1 MSRPLACQTGL
12 CFVLAA
18 LAAAVVFGSQSGAQA
33 AEPAWRVG
41 LANASITPDEP
52 IRMAGYAGRTQ
63 LSEGVLDDL
72 FAKAMALE
80 DAGGSRALL
89 ISADLI
95 GFRAPLA
102 EAICRAIGE
111 KTALRRQQIL
121 LCPSHT
127 HAGPVLG
134 YKEAGRYGL
143 PDDQLEVVHNYTS
156 GVVAQLTDLAAA
168 ALADLKP
175 AKLSWGTGMAT
186 FVMNR
191 REFTD
196 RGVRLGVNPSGY
208 ADRAVPVL
216 RVDSPD
222 GQLRAVVF
230 GCACHNTTCTGGNLQ
245 ICGDYAGFAQGAIQE
260 EHPGVQAM
268 FVIGCGGDSNPYPR
282 STTELA
288 QEHGKSLAAVV
299 CRVLGEQLSSVEGPL
314 RAEIDWVK
322 LPLAPV
328 PPQEKLKEMAEG
340 PTWTSYNAVRML
352 EALAGGEALLNE
364 YEAPFAVW
372 QFGDDLTLVAM
383 PGETV
388 GGYVPLLRDALGP
401 RKLWIAGYANDC
413 FGYLPTVRVL
423 AEGGYETRGLIG
435 EAGFF
440 APEAQDVAV
449 AAVRRLAERAGRP
462 LPENA
467 ADAVSVPGH

>member
-1 MSRPLACQTGL
+1 MSRPLARRCHL
-12 CFVLAA
+12 CLA
-18 LAAAVVFGSQSGAQA
+18 LAATAVAVAFAPQRGVQA
-33 AEPAWRVG
+33 AETAWRVG
-41 LANASITPDEP
+41 LASACITPGEP

-80 DAGGSRALL
+80 DAGGSQALL
-89 ISADLI
+89 ITADLI
-95 GFRAPLA
+95 GFRGPLA
-102 EAICRAIGE
+102 EEICRAIGE
-111 KTALRRQQIL
+111 KTGLGRRQIL

-134 YKEAGRYGL
+134 SNEGALYGL
-143 PDDQLEVVHNYTS
+143 PDDQIKVVHDYSNR
-156 GVVAQLTDLAAA
+156 VVAALADLAAA
-168 ALADLKP
+168 ALADLNP
-175 AKLSWGTGMAT
+175 ARLSWGSGTAT

-222 GQLRAVVF
+222 GQPRAVVF
-230 GCACHNTTCTGGNLQ
+230 GCACHNTTCTGSNLQ
-245 ICGDYAGFAQGAIQE
+245 ICGDYAGFAERAIQE
-260 EHPGVQAM
+260 EHSGVQAM
-268 FVIGCGGDSNPYPR
+268 FVIGCGGDANPYPR

-288 QEHGKSLAAVV
+288 QEHGKSLAAEV
-299 CRVLGEQLSSVEGPL
+299 CRVMSEEMAPVEGRL
-314 RAEIDWVK
+314 RTELDWVK

-328 PPQEKLKEMAEG
+328 PSQEKLEEMAKG
-340 PTWTSYNAVRML
+340 PNWISFNAVRML
-352 EALAGGEALLNE
+352 EAVSGGESLLGE

-401 RKLWIAGYANDC
+401 LKLWSAGYANDC
-413 FGYLPTVRVL
+413 FGYLPTAKVL

-435 EAGFF
+435 EVGFF

-462 LPENA
+462 LPQ
-467 ADAVSVPGH
+467 